1 MLEYFKDPANR
12 LKALEFAYQNVKSFQ
27 FICYTIEAFVR
38 NELSTN
44 ISINGYY
51 DNPHEDEFQLHI
63 LIPELIHP
71 IDLGIKDHLGS
82 AWGGSLHRYYNDT
95 IGING
100 SYLEAKLLHIQKAI
114 DLVKTKI
121 K

>member
-51 DNPHEDEFQLHI
+51 DNPHEDDFQLHI

-71 IDLGIKDHLGS
+71 QDLGMMHGGS
-82 AWGGSLHRYYNDT
+82 SWGDSLHRYYNTPPGGDC
-95 IGING
+95 
-100 SYLEAKLLHIQKAI
+100 YLEAKLLHIQKAI